1 MTGVQAKVEVVSG
14 GNALETD
21 WMVYNFICSHAHCTI
36 YEISKHLN
44 CSISKVIQ
52 SVRRLVDANMV
63 RMEEEV
69 VGGGITEV
77 IVPVKWTEYFTED
90 ELKEIK
96 AMKASSTSDSV
107 HTHRG

>member
-1 MTGVQAKVEVVSG
+1 MI
-14 GNALETD
+14 
-21 WMVYNFICSHAHCTI
+21 YNFICSHAHCTI

-44 CSISKVIQ
+44 CSISKVTQ
-52 SVRRLVDANMV
+52 SVRILVDANMV

-77 IVPVKWTEYFTED
+77 VVPMKWTKYFTED
-90 ELKEIK
+90 VLKEIK